1 MSRYDYEAMSRDM
14 GFNPVQIEKA
24 CRVSDILEEMSNVPF
39 MRKRLALYGG
49 TALAFIFLKSVRR
62 LSVDL
67 DFNYRHIGDVDWG
80 VQRQQIDENFKTIL
94 RYLGYPDEDIRIS
107 PTYPMSRFTVKYVN
121 HLGRPDELMIE
132 TVICVVSQ
140 S

>member
-1 MSRYDYEAMSRDM
+1 MSRYDYEAMSRDI

-24 CRVSDILEEMSNVPF
+24 CRISDILEEMSNVPF

-49 TALAFIFLKSVRR
+49 TALAFIFLKSVER

-94 RYLGYPDEDIRIS
+94 RYLGYSDEDIRI
-107 PTYPMSRFTVKYVN
+107 
-121 HLGRPDELMIE
+121 
-132 TVICVVSQ
+132 
-140 S
+140 